1 MPCSGVAVLLY
12 HVYMSTTTSRGN
24 YYKKRTKEYYEAL
37 GYTVQITEFMC
48 GRQIAPGK
56 IIYVKKDVFGSDG
69 IAMNGTEIIFWNS
82 KHFTGTNTLAN
93 EKSQGKKEFR
103 KYPFPKTV
111 KRVLVIWEPRK
122 RNPTIVNCED

>member
-1 MPCSGVAVLLY
+1 MPS
-12 HVYMSTTTSRGN
+12 TTSRGN
-24 YYKKRTKEYYEAL
+24 YYKSKTKAYYEAL

-69 IAMNGTEIIFWNS
+69 IAMNGEEIIFWNS

-93 EKSQGKKEFR
+93 EKSSGKKDFAQF
-103 KYPFPKTV
+103 PFPSCV
-111 KRVLVIWEPRK
+111 KRQLVIWEPK
-122 RNPTIVNCED
+122 KKPVIIDCG